1 MKIYFASDHAGFEM
15 KQSLIEYVRSL
26 GHEVT
31 DCGPTALDP
40 EDDYPVYVTCAASA
54 VSHKTADRA
63 IVIGASGQGEAM
75 VANRFSGVRA
85 AVYYGDGASQLDM
98 GGKTLGML
106 ESTREHNDA
115 NILSLGA
122 RFIDLAEAKDAV
134 RLWLEVQ
141 FSGEE
146 RHLRRI
152 KQIDALQQSA

>member
-15 KQSLIEYVRSL
+15 KQALIEFVKTL
-26 GHEVT
+26 GHEVA
-31 DCGPTALDP
+31 DCGPTSLDP

-54 VSHKTADRA
+54 VSHRAADRG

-75 VANRFSGVRA
+75 VANRFPGVRA

-115 NILSLGA
+115 NILSIGA

-134 RLWLEVQ
+134 SVWLDTP

-146 RHLRRI
+146 RHKRRI
-152 KQIDALQQSA
+152 TQIDEVRPA